1 MKIDKIREMSDAELE
16 SQKNE
21 LLREKLTLWIQSR
34 TGQLEKTA
42 RMREVRRDIARIM
55 TEQTAR
61 SVKANG

>member
-21 LLREKLTLWIQSR
+21 LLREKLTLRIQSR

-42 RMREVRRDIARIM
+42 RMREVRRDIARII

>member
-21 LLREKLTLWIQSR
+21 LLREKLTLRIQSR

>member
-21 LLREKLTLWIQSR
+21 LLREKLTLRIQSR

-42 RMREVRRDIARIM
+42 RMREVRRDSARIM